1 MLFVVLEVEFAG
13 GFAKANDLMDVMV
26 SKQQLEMNMIS

>member
-13 GFAKANDLMDVMV
+13 GFAKANDCLGFVV
-26 SKQQLEMNMIS
+26 VVLLES